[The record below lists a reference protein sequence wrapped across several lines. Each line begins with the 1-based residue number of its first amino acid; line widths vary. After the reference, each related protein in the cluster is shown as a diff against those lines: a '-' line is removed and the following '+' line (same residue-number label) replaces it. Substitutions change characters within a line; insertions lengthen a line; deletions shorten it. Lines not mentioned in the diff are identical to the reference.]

1 MKPIRFSIRGLMV
14 AVVIVGFDIAAMTQ
28 ANRQV
33 RAGHAG
39 IEVVYGFGLVL
50 LFLHFVGFGLYRYFA
65 SFARAWGSP
74 ASSRLTATPHPLVI
88 FGLYG
93 AVLAIAILSALF
105 FTSGRF

>member
-1 MKPIRFSIRGLMV
+1 MTRFRFSIRGLMV

-28 ANRQV
+28 ANRQA

-39 IEVVYGFGLVL
+39 IEVVYGFGLIL

-65 SFARAWGSP
+65 AFVKAWGSP
-74 ASSRLTATPHPLVI
+74 ESTRLKSTPPPLVI
-88 FGLYG
+88 FGLYA
-93 AVLAIAILSALF
+93 AVLAIAILSVLF